1 MAFSQFGTN
10 SNARRK
16 RVYYTE
22 TGTTIREGMPVCYE
36 FDATTNVLNYDK
48 GAGGDVQCQTSRST
62 TAEGNQNEGKF
73 MRVEDPDANNIQYF
87 AGVVA
92 GSSYAG
98 LTGARWLDIYIP
110 NGAIVPVRTDLNCL
124 VGQTI
129 LAVTTANQE
138 LGVPLAT
145 DSRAVAVAEE
155 TVDRGTAG
163 LVLARL
169 SLDQFM
175 YQDHGGTALSVDDA
189 DTSTPSLVN
198 HANIEFLGSA
208 TYSRVLYMIGEL
220 KGTSA
225 ALNGMFKF
233 RTYVN
238 CTPVSLVQVL
248 CANLHIKSGGTL
260 IFGSGE
266 YNSAVYA
273 TIETESATPNL
284 TGVNICAY
292 QAALYLT
299 ESGGAPANVH
309 VLGIPNG
316 TPTNFDG
323 LFRAQ
328 SAAAVGGATVS
339 TADITNQDS
348 ASDINIP
355 VKFGNTVYYLRAFLA
370 A

>member
-1 MAFSQFGTN
+1 MESSFGT
-10 SNARRK
+10 SSDARRK

-22 TGTTIREGMPVCYE
+22 TSTIYEGMPVCYE
-36 FDATTNVLNYDK
+36 FDATTNVLGYDK
-48 GAGGDVQCQTSRST
+48 AAGGDVTCQSSPET

-73 MRVEDPDANNIQYF
+73 IRVEDPDANNIQYF

-98 LTGARWLDIYIP
+98 LIGPRWLDIYIP

-124 VGQTI
+124 IGQTI
-129 LAVTTANQE
+129 LAVSTGEQE

-169 SLDQFM
+169 TLDQFM

-189 DTSTPSLVN
+189 DTTTATLVN
-198 HANIEFLGSA
+198 FANIKFLGSSS
-208 TYSRVLYMIGEL
+208 YQRVLSMVGNIAG
-220 KGTSA
+220 GGA
-225 ALNGMFKF
+225 ALFGMFKF
-233 RTYVN
+233 RTYVSS
-238 CTPVSLVQVL
+238 TPGSLVQVL
-248 CANLHIKSGGTL
+248 CANLHIQSGGTL
-260 IFGSGE
+260 IYGSGE

-273 TIETESATPNL
+273 TIETESATPDL
-284 TGVNICAY
+284 SGVNICAY

-309 VLGIPNG
+309 VIGVPNG

-323 LFRAQ
+323 LLRAQ

-339 TADITNQDS
+339 TADITSQDS

-355 VKFGNTVYYLRAFLA
+355 VKFGDTVYYLRAFLA